1 MEQGAYQFA
10 SIMKNKLKTLFPDW
24 CADYEKSK
32 YSTILTDDLDS
43 LMTCAIERHVKSND
57 INYFYNFNELYV
69 SDRSD
74 KRKPIGCDL
83 ALVKG
88 RSWCNHVVRI
98 KKDDTVNPQTANI
111 NALLK
116 VSRENYTKKYAGS
129 AALTAWSYYDLPLPK
144 TREGQLLLMSID
156 SAYLGHYS
164 PYFKSTHNAYLDMMG
179 FPQLI
184 DLLNNTTVKEFKDI
198 KQKYNTYS
206 KIKLDPH
213 GNLTTQLNLQEIQK
227 LFDFE
232 IALPE
237 RQFQLRNKFEYVK
250 DENITNTDSKDGIPN
265 LISFALVYK
274 NTASYTK
281 I

>member
-1 MEQGAYQFA
+1 
-10 SIMKNKLKTLFPDW
+10 MKDKLKTLFPEW
-24 CADYEKSK
+24 CSDYEKSK
-32 YSTILTDDLDS
+32 HSTILTDDLDS
-43 LMTCAIERHVKSND
+43 LMTCAIEKHVKSND
-57 INYFYNFNELYV
+57 INYFYNFNELYIA
-69 SDRSD
+69 DKDD

-88 RSWCNHVVRI
+88 KSWCNHVVRI
-98 KKDDTVNPQTANI
+98 QKDDTVNPQTANI

-129 AALTAWSYYDLPLPK
+129 AALTAWFYYDLPLPQ

-156 SAYLGHYS
+156 SAFKGHYS
-164 PYFKSTHNAYLDMMG
+164 PYFKSTHNAYLEMMG

-184 DLLNNTTVKEFKDI
+184 DLLNHTTIQEFESI
-198 KQKYNTYS
+198 KKKYGSTY
-206 KIKLDPH
+206 KIKLNPQ
-213 GNLTTQLNLQEIQK
+213 GKLTTYMKLPQIQE

-232 IALPE
+232 ITLPE
-237 RQFQLRNKFEYVK
+237 QQFQLRNTFEYNRHDVT
-250 DENITNTDSKDGIPN
+250 DSDSKDDISN

-281 I
+281 Y